1 MNAVKAANAFFK
13 INYSSTAYYMYC
25 IVSAYFGAVAKT
37 CAALIAYIHKACVKL
52 CGVSAVLKTQSLE
65 FVVGFFA
72 AVAFYKGYGFLEL
85 CKVVSLVLYYLL
97 LAFN

>member
-13 INYSSTAYYMYC
+13 INYSSTVYYMYC
-25 IVSAYFGAVAKT
+25 IVSAYFGAVAKA

-65 FVVGFFA
+65 FVVGFFFRGLGIGA
-72 AVAFYKGYGFLEL
+72 CSRRKE
-85 CKVVSLVLYYLL
+85 SVLWD
-97 LAFN
+97 